1 MMGINKIIFA
11 KAVTV
16 VMVCG
21 KSNVTGS
28 VERGRLHFIVLRID
42 GVEEVHLVGRILGH
56 LGAVIVMT
64 SSQ

>member
-11 KAVTV
+11 KVVT

-28 VERGRLHFIVLRID
+28 VERGRIHFIVLRE
-42 GVEEVHLVGRILGH
+42 VEVHLVGRLLEH
-56 LGAVIVMT
+56 LGVVVAMT
-64 SSQ
+64 CSK